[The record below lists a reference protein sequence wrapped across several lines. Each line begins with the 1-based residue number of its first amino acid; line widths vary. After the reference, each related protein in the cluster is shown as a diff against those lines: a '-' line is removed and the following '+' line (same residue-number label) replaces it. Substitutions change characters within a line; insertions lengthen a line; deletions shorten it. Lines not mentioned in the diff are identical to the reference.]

1 MSNTSHQQINCFNCR
16 TPAALCNGK
25 CAYLSFRGYSDSS
38 NNKRPHP
45 SGLEQRSAPRAG
57 YFVNIIRSAHNSRR
71 SWSLGQLL
79 PAGYPSLRWG
89 KNVLVSRDHTI
100 ACNFGDKLVEQLCS
114 DKALEAYHLTLIY
127 SPTRYVATP
136 RDSAVETLPTA
147 ILLNNKV
154 HLLPKLLTSQPTH
167 SLPNVYG
174 LTPGSLPS
182 PASSP
187 TPTFPV
193 TTPYACIWFNTIDVT
208 RPTLFTRDPCAVY
221 NYLSWLV
228 GCAGRAHDLSLIAY
242 CETFAKEFFKFVDIF
257 Y

>member
-1 MSNTSHQQINCFNCR
+1 MSHSHQHSCFNCL

-25 CAYLSFRGYSDSS
+25 CAYLSFRGHSNSPDSS

-45 SGLEQRSAPRAG
+45 GGLEQPPSYFAG
-57 YFVNIIRSAHNSRR
+57 VIRSAHNSRR

-89 KNVLVSRDHTI
+89 KAHGSAAITSNVI
-100 ACNFGDKLVEQLCS
+100 EQLCN
-114 DKALEAYHLTLIY
+114 DKTLSAYHLTLIY
-127 SPTRYVATP
+127 SPTHYVATP
-136 RDSAVETLPTA
+136 RDAAVETLPTA

-167 SLPNVYG
+167 SLPNVYA

-182 PASSP
+182 PAPSP
-187 TPTFPV
+187 TPTLPT